1 MWSTELGN
9 LRHAGSVY
17 EVALCLRQLTQI
29 LDTIDRLDRI
39 KYCKPDYEAALSD
52 LRKTD
57 LYLTDKIIQSI
68 TTVCFRYFNEC
79 LLDCIPEILMQ
90 EIFMMIPVEEFS
102 TIASTCKEWKT
113 LWRDDIVWKTQYKL
127 RFLPS
132 NPTSMPASTIRT
144 QYFNLFEDRLAH
156 PHIGDHIEVSWRGKF
171 RLEANDIYQGLAW
184 WVGVVV
190 ACSTSVT
197 GTHTPEEAYDPTRH
211 GSRQAITKYQIHY
224 PGWESRWDEWV
235 DRERLRWPMK
245 PDNASSAKI
254 CKGDTVELWCCGFNV
269 PGAWLESVVKRVK
282 KDRYCVTRAHVT
294 GSIWVPRDR
303 IRPQKTKTSL
313 ILETPS
319 AVSVSPVKCHPSCCI
334 M

>member
-132 NPTSMPASTIRT
+132 VLSGPNTLIYLKIVLPIHILVTI
-144 QYFNLFEDRLAH
+144 LKC
-156 PHIGDHIEVSWRGKF
+156 PG
-171 RLEANDIYQGLAW
+171 
-184 WVGVVV
+184 
-190 ACSTSVT
+190 
-197 GTHTPEEAYDPTRH
+197 EENF
-211 GSRQAITKYQIHY
+211 
-224 PGWESRWDEWV
+224 V
-235 DRERLRWPMK
+235 
-245 PDNASSAKI
+245 
-254 CKGDTVELWCCGFNV
+254 
-269 PGAWLESVVKRVK
+269 
-282 KDRYCVTRAHVT
+282 
-294 GSIWVPRDR
+294 
-303 IRPQKTKTSL
+303 
-313 ILETPS
+313 
-319 AVSVSPVKCHPSCCI
+319 
-334 M
+334 